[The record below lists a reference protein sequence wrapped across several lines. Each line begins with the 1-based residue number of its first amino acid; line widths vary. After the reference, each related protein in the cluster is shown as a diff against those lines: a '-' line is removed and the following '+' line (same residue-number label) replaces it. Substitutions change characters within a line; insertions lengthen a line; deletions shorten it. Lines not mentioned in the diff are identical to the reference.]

1 MEAAERK
8 AAKEE
13 EGFKMEVKYS
23 SISQDINVFLSRPEF
38 DDLTSKLDTDFLDSC
53 FKATNKEARAKF
65 YLGYGQLGGFFTA
78 NAKEV
83 TEENGIQLIN
93 PIGEGSPYYIRLLP
107 EAVNDLRVRSQIC
120 MRMIGGFKLTISIK
134 EELK

>member
-1 MEAAERK
+1 MEAVERR

-13 EGFKMEVKYS
+13 EGYKMEVKYS
-23 SISQDINVFLSRPEF
+23 SISQDVNVFLSRPEF
-38 DDLTSKLDTDFLDSC
+38 DDLTSKLDTLFLDSC
-53 FKATNKEARAKF
+53 LTVTSKEARAKF
-65 YLGYGQLGGFFTA
+65 YLGYGQLGGFFA
-78 NAKEV
+78 NNAKEV

-107 EAVNDLRVRSQIC
+107 EAVNALRVNSQIG
-120 MRMIGGFKLTISIK
+120 MRMMGGFKLTISLK